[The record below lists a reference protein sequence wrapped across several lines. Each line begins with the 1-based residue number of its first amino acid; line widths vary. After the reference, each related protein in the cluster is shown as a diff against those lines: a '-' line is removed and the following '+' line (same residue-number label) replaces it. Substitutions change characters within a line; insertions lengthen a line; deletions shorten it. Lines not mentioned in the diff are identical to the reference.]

1 MELVGLKSD
10 SKVGYV
16 PQNCYRRCQ
25 IMIGPA
31 SHRQVVPIRTEVT
44 VLAKGVDAKADGNC
58 VDWNSLELHKH
69 TDLFIA
75 LMADT

>member
-1 MELVGLKSD
+1 
-10 SKVGYV
+10 
-16 PQNCYRRCQ
+16 
-25 IMIGPA
+25 MIGPA
-31 SHRQVVPIRTEVT
+31 SHRQVVPIRIEVV
-44 VLAKGVDAKADGNC
+44 VLAKGVDAEADGNC